1 MKALFLGAG
10 ASYEVGMP
18 LVWEFTNVLR
28 RVVLKRIDTNLF
40 NFKNDLELKNEFI
53 SLFENHDLH
62 YEQIVA
68 HLENL
73 YLRARG
79 DTYKRNVV
87 HGIIIQL
94 TETIQ
99 LLLLEDQ
106 SLIKELL
113 THRVKDYYGLKEY
126 LSRREPTFVY
136 SLNHDVVFE
145 EICTHLSL
153 PLSDGFYDDSR
164 GFGNI
169 APFSSISSKQL
180 ESGELNFFKN
190 DTFGLNLVKLHGSL
204 DIFAIEDMDYFIKA
218 KALGQYVGGHI
229 DSIVSIEKSNAL
241 ICQRDQYRVT
251 NELTVEDDNGK
262 IQFLR
267 RSLLSGGNKFKNEMS
282 QIAPA
287 TLLDYFKQSLNQISE
302 LTVIGY
308 SFGDGHINDILGA
321 WASKPEKLV
330 RVFDPYM
337 TEIPE
342 CLGEHEV
349 EVQIVN
355 GGFTDFC
362 LMCDSSEEPYQ
373 NKSMRDVLDTVR
385 LGLKHRREKQT

>member
-40 NFKNDLELKNEFI
+40 NFKNDLELENEFI

-68 HLENL
+68 HLEDL
-73 YLRARG
+73 YLSSRS
-79 DTYKRNVV
+79 DIYKRDVV

-94 TETIQ
+94 IETIQ
-99 LLLLEDQ
+99 LLLLEDH

-113 THRVKDYYGLKEY
+113 THRIKDYYGLKEY
-126 LSRREPTFVY
+126 LSKREPTFVY

-145 EICTHLSL
+145 EVCTYLSL
-153 PLSDGFYDDSR
+153 PFSDGFYDDSR
-164 GFGNI
+164 GFENV

-180 ESGELNFFKN
+180 ESGELNFFKGN
-190 DTFGLNLVKLHGSL
+190 TLGFNLVKLHGSL

-218 KALGQYVGGHI
+218 RALGQYVGGHI
-229 DSIVSIEKSNAL
+229 DSIVSIEKTNAL
-241 ICQRDQYRVT
+241 ICHRDHYRVT
-251 NELTVEDDNGK
+251 NELTVEDDAGE

-267 RSLLSGGNKFKNEMS
+267 RSLLSGGYKFKDEVS
-282 QIAPA
+282 QIAPTA
-287 TLLDYFKQSLNQISE
+287 LLDYFKQSLNQISE

-308 SFGDGHINDILGA
+308 SFGDVHINDILGA
-321 WASKPEKLV
+321 WASKPGKLV

-337 TEIPE
+337 TEIPD
-342 CLGEHEV
+342 CLGEHDV
-349 EVQIVN
+349 EVQIIN

-362 LMCDSSEEPYQ
+362 LMYDSSKESYQ
-373 NKSMRDVLDTVR
+373 NKSMRDALDTVR

>member
-73 YLRARG
+73 YISSRS
-79 DTYKRNVV
+79 DIYKREVV

-94 TETIQ
+94 IETIQ

-113 THRVKDYYGLKEY
+113 THRIKDYYGLKEY
-126 LSRREPTFVY
+126 LSKKEPTFVY
-136 SLNHDVVFE
+136 SLNHDVLFE
-145 EICTHLSL
+145 EVCTYLSL
-153 PLSDGFYDDSR
+153 PFSDGFYDDSR
-164 GFGNI
+164 GFENI

-180 ESGELNFFKN
+180 ERGELNFFKGN
-190 DTFGLNLVKLHGSL
+190 TLGFNLVKLHGSL

-229 DSIVSIEKSNAL
+229 DSIVSIEKTNAL
-241 ICQRDQYRVT
+241 ICHRDQYRVT
-251 NELTVEDDNGK
+251 NELTVEDDTGG

-267 RSLLSGGNKFKNEMS
+267 RSLLSGGNKFKDEMS

-287 TLLDYFKQSLNQISE
+287 TLLDYFKKSLKKINE

-308 SFGDGHINDILGA
+308 SFGDDHINDILGA
-321 WASKPEKLV
+321 WASKPGKLV

-337 TEIPE
+337 TEIPD
-342 CLGEHEV
+342 CLGEHDLEI
-349 EVQIVN
+349 QIIN

-362 LMCDSSEEPYQ
+362 LMYDSSEESYQ
-373 NKSMRDVLDTVR
+373 NKSMRDALDTVR